1 MSRPPLDGIR
11 VLDLT
16 RLLPGPMCTLYLA
29 DLGADVI
36 KIEDTGAGDYARSL
50 SISPAAMTSGMSAE
64 EPPRGANSA
73 PSGGSEGAKPRAWGG
88 HATAWYRAINRNK
101 RSLAIDLK
109 HADAHA
115 AFVALA
121 RRADVIVEGF
131 RPGVVRSLG
140 IDYETLRAANPRLV
154 YCSLSGYGQTGPRA
168 SAAGHDVNYLGYA
181 GVLHDTGTRGG
192 TPALANLQIADL
204 LGGAASAAIGILGAL
219 VGAQLQG
226 VGRYVDVAMAD
237 AVLAHQVFA
246 LGALEDTGG
255 VAPRGEDLLTGGF
268 ACYGVYETRDGR
280 WLAVGALEAKFWRLL
295 CETLARPDLAD
306 LQFATGD
313 EGARVRDTLATIF
326 ATATRDEWCARFA
339 GVDCC
344 VTPVLTFAEA
354 LADRQFAARRM
365 VRTRYDGSRFHAP
378 PFALE
383 PDTFAVRREA
393 PRQGEHSREVL
404 RETGYDDAAIEALIA
419 TGGIR
424 TVS

>member
-1 MSRPPLDGIR
+1 MNGPLHGIR

-29 DLGADVI
+29 DMGADVV
-36 KIEDTGAGDYARSL
+36 KVEDTGAGDYARSL
-50 SISPAAMTSGMSAE
+50 LTSPAATTTGM
-64 EPPRGANSA
+64 
-73 PSGGSEGAKPRAWGG
+73 
-88 HATAWYRAINRNK
+88 TAWYRAINRNK

-109 HADAHA
+109 RPDAHA

-131 RPGVVRSLG
+131 RPDVVRSLR
-140 IDYETLRAANPRLV
+140 IDYETLRATNPRLV

-204 LGGAASAAIGILGAL
+204 LGGAATAAIGILGAL
-219 VGAQLQG
+219 VGAQRQG

-246 LGALEDTGG
+246 LGALEDTGH

-295 CETLARPDLAD
+295 CETLGRPDLVD

-313 EGARVRDTLATIF
+313 EGERVRETLAAIF
-326 ATATRDEWCARFA
+326 ATATRDEWCARFE

-344 VTPVLTFAEA
+344 VTPILTFAEA
-354 LADRQFAARRM
+354 LGDRQFAARRM
-365 VRTRYDGSRFHAP
+365 VRTRDDGSRFYAP
-378 PFALE
+378 PFMLE

-404 RETGYDDAAIEALIA
+404 REAGYDDSAIDALITA
-419 TGGIR
+419 GS
-424 TVS
+424 VKAAS